1 MIFGNMLA
9 AEAEGAI
16 LAHSIHAGDV
26 HFRKGRQLS
35 AADIQT
41 LIAAD
46 ILKITAIRLETD
58 DVPEDDAALAL
69 ACAIAGPH
77 VTVSEAFTGRANLFA
92 TSAGVVTIDR
102 QRITRL
108 NLLGEALTIATLQPF
123 DRVESRQMLATI
135 KVIPFSVPR
144 SQLDN
149 ALEIAHEAGPLI
161 ATRPFKPHGLG
172 LIATTLPGMKS
183 GIFDKSRKV
192 LDARLTAMGS
202 TITREIR
209 CGHNEADVTAAL
221 RELVDE
227 GASPVLILGASATTD
242 REDVIP
248 AGIARAGGDVR
259 HFGMPVDPGNLL
271 LLANLGQVPVIGL
284 PGCARSPAVNG
295 FDFVLARLLAGLP
308 VTPGDIMHMGVGG
321 LLKEIRTRPQPRE
334 GGKPLTI
341 SAPCIAA
348 LILAA
353 GRSSRMQGPN
363 KLLAEIDGK
372 AMVARMADAALASA
386 VEHVIVVTGHQ
397 ADEIANALSG
407 RNITFTHN
415 PDYAEGLST
424 SLIAGLKALP
434 GECDGVVICLADMPD
449 ITSAHINRLIAAFDP
464 DEGRSI
470 CVPIVEG
477 KRGNPVLWSTSHVPE
492 MLALKG
498 DVGAKHLI
506 GAHESEV
513 CEVAM
518 PDAATLLDIDTAQA
532 LADHRAR

>member
-9 AEAEGAI
+9 TEAEGAI
-16 LAHSIHAGDV
+16 LAHSIHAGEV
-26 HFRKGRQLS
+26 HFRKGRKLS

-41 LIAAD
+41 LVTAD
-46 ILKITAIRLETD
+46 ILKVTAIRLEAD
-58 DVPEDDAALAL
+58 DVPEDEAARALAM
-69 ACAIAGPH
+69 AIAGPN
-77 VTVSEAFTGRANLFA
+77 VMVSEAFTGRANLFA
-92 TSAGVVTIDR
+92 TADGVVTIDR
-102 QRITRL
+102 QRVTRI

-135 KVIPFSVPR
+135 KVIPFAVPR
-144 SQLDN
+144 AQLDH
-149 ALEIAHEAGPLI
+149 ALEIAQEAGPLI
-161 ATRPFKPHGLG
+161 ATRPFKSHGVG
-172 LIATTLPGMKS
+172 LIATTLPGMKP

-192 LDARLTAMGS
+192 LDDRLTAMGS

-209 CGHNEADVTAAL
+209 CGHDEAEVTAAL
-221 RELVDE
+221 RELVDA
-227 GASPVLILGASATTD
+227 GASPILILGASATTD

-248 AGIARAGGDVR
+248 AGITRAGGDVR

-271 LLANLGQVPVIGL
+271 LLANLGAVPVIGL
-284 PGCARSPAVNG
+284 PGCARSPAING

-308 VTPGDIMHMGVGG
+308 MTPGDIMHMGVGG

-334 GGKPLTI
+334 GGKPVAL
-341 SAPCIAA
+341 SAPRIAA

-372 AMVARMADAALASA
+372 PMVVRMVDAALASA
-386 VEHVIVVTGHQ
+386 VDRVIVVTGHQ
-397 ADEIANALSG
+397 ANEIANTLSG
-407 RNITFTHN
+407 RDITYTHN
-415 PDYAEGLST
+415 PDFAEGLST
-424 SLIAGLKALP
+424 SLITGLKALP
-434 GECDGVVICLADMPD
+434 DDCDGVVICLADMPD

-464 DEGRSI
+464 EEGRTI
-470 CVPIVEG
+470 CVPTVAG
-477 KRGNPVLWSTSHVPE
+477 KRGNPVLWSTSYLPE
-492 MLALKG
+492 MMALKG

-506 GAHESEV
+506 GAHESDV

-518 PDAATLLDIDTAQA
+518 PDDATLLDIDTAQA